1 MKIKISGSGLLYFL
15 SLKAL
20 SCRVSPCG
28 NLLQISYELEKKWLR
43 YRLYRVS
50 VVGGVAMAWVAC
62 FQRITE
68 FKPKL
73 IDLVLARLGLVCD
86 NMQYVE
92 LDSLK
97 TSLTKLHIVTD
108 QAKPSQN

>member
-50 VVGGVAMAWVAC
+50 GGVGWWGGVGSDALPSSSPSLIWLQLGFGLAGAVTIIFC
-62 FQRITE
+62 NITI
-68 FKPKL
+68 FL
-73 IDLVLARLGLVCD
+73 L
-86 NMQYVE
+86 N
-92 LDSLK
+92 LK
-97 TSLTKLHIVTD
+97 GTIHH
-108 QAKPSQN
+108 

>member
-28 NLLQISYELEKKWLR
+28 NLLQISYELDKKWLR

-50 VVGGVAMAWVAC
+50 VVGVGGVAMAWVAC

-68 FKPKL
+68 LKPKL

-97 TSLTKLHIVTD
+97 TSLTKL
-108 QAKPSQN
+108 